1 MTKFFSILKV
11 SLKNI
16 KSNKLRSSLTMLG
29 LIIGIASVIILV
41 GIGNGAS
48 NSVTSQVQSLGTDIL
63 TVTIASSDTSF
74 EYEQVEEILKLD
86 SISSIAPYKT
96 VSGTVTRKDTTSN
109 RASIIATNNSYLE
122 VTNITIRKRR
132 NNIFSR
138 YRK

>member
-1 MTKFFSILKV
+1 MTKFLSILKV

-48 NSVTSQVQSLGTDIL
+48 SSVTSQVQSLGTDIL
-63 TVTIASSDTSF
+63 TVSIASSDTSF
-74 EYEQVEEILKLD
+74 EYEQIEEILELD
-86 SISSIAPYKT
+86 NISKVAPYKT
-96 VSGTVTRKDTTSN
+96 ISSTVTRKETTSN

-122 VTNITIRKRR
+122 ATNITISKRK
-132 NNIFSR
+132 NNIIH
-138 YRK
+138 

>member
-16 KSNKLRSSLTMLG
+16 KSNKLRSGLTMLG

-48 NSVTSQVQSLGTDIL
+48 SSVTSQVKSLGTDIL
-63 TVTIASSDTSF
+63 TVNIASSDTSL
-74 EYEQVEEILKLD
+74 EYEQIEEILKLD
-86 SISSIAPYKT
+86 DVSSIAPYKT
-96 VSGTVTRKDTTSN
+96 ISGTVSRKDTNSN

-122 VTNITIRKRR
+122 VTNTTISKRK
-132 NNIFSR
+132 NDII
-138 YRK
+138 Y

>member
-16 KSNKLRSSLTMLG
+16 KSNKLRSGLTMLG

-48 NSVTSQVQSLGTDIL
+48 SSVTSQVKSLGTDIL
-63 TVTIASSDTSF
+63 TVNIASSDTSL
-74 EYEQVEEILKLD
+74 EYEQIEEILKLD
-86 SISSIAPYKT
+86 DVSSIAPYKT
-96 VSGTVTRKDTTSN
+96 ISGTVSRKDTTSN

-122 VTNITIRKRR
+122 VTNTTISKRK
-132 NNIFSR
+132 NDII
-138 YRK
+138 Y

>member
-16 KSNKLRSSLTMLG
+16 KSNKLSSGLTMLG

-48 NSVTSQVQSLGTDIL
+48 SSVTSQVQSLGTDIL
-63 TVTIASSDTSF
+63 TVNIASSNTSL

-86 SISSIAPYKT
+86 NVSRIAPYKT
-96 VSGTVTRKDTTSN
+96 ISGTVSRKDTTSN

-122 VTNITIRKRR
+122 VTNTTISKRK
-132 NNIFSR
+132 NDII
-138 YRK
+138 Y

>member
-122 VTNITIRKRR
+122 VTNITISKRK
-132 NNIFSR
+132 NNIFNR

>member
-16 KSNKLRSSLTMLG
+16 KSNKLRSGLTMLG

-48 NSVTSQVQSLGTDIL
+48 TSVTSQVKSLGTDIL
-63 TVTIASSDTSF
+63 TVNIASSDTSL

-86 SISSIAPYKT
+86 NVSSIAPYKT
-96 VSGTVTRKDTTSN
+96 ISGTVSRKDTTSN

-122 VTNITIRKRR
+122 VTNTTISKRK
-132 NNIFSR
+132 NNII
-138 YRK
+138 Y

>member
-1 MTKFFSILKV
+1 MTKFLSILKV

-48 NSVTSQVQSLGTDIL
+48 SSVTSQVQSLGTDIL
-63 TVTIASSDTSF
+63 TVSIASSDTSF
-74 EYEQVEEILKLD
+74 EYEQIEEILELD
-86 SISSIAPYKT
+86 NISKVAPYKT
-96 VSGTVTRKDTTSN
+96 ISSTVTRKETTSN

-122 VTNITIRKRR
+122 ATNITISKRK
-132 NNIFSR
+132 NDIIH
-138 YRK
+138 

>member
-16 KSNKLRSSLTMLG
+16 KSNKLRSGLTMLG

-48 NSVTSQVQSLGTDIL
+48 SSVTSQVQSLGTDIL
-63 TVTIASSDTSF
+63 TVNIASSDTSL

-86 SISSIAPYKT
+86 NVSSIAPYKT
-96 VSGTVTRKDTTSN
+96 ISGTVSRKDTTSN

-122 VTNITIRKRR
+122 VTNTTISKRK
-132 NNIFSR
+132 NDII
-138 YRK
+138 Y